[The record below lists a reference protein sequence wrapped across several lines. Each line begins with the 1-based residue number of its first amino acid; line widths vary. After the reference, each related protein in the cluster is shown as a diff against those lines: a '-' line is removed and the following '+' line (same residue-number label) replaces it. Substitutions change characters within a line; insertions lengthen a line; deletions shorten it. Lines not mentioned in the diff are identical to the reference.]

1 MPESLIGCLPSHK
14 SDLDSARAAITL
26 GYPGVARIVPL
37 LLTWMQDYNWPVAQE
52 LAPFLAGLG
61 AAILPEVRQVLQG
74 GDEVW
79 TYWTLRM
86 VVAQWSRADQELL
99 RGDLEILAQRKSEE
113 GVDEE
118 AQEIQGGL
126 V

>member
-1 MPESLIGCLPSHK
+1 M
-14 SDLDSARAAITL
+14 
-26 GYPGVARIVPL
+26 ARIVPL